1 MNDNP
6 YNLSAK
12 MIIKLHN
19 IAQRHSIPEEQLL
32 GFIKNFKSTITSNM
46 DASSLN
52 SDEQALAIF
61 KLYFDK

>member
-19 IAQRHSIPEEQLL
+19 IAQRHSISEEQLL

-46 DASSLN
+46 NASALN

>member
-6 YNLSAK
+6 YNLSAR

-46 DASSLN
+46 RAANLD